1 MRPIKI
7 TEQSKESLLEQFK
20 QYLNNA
26 KLSDNTVKFSVK
38 LTDIL
43 NANTPKAQLHISAHA
58 YAKMMMYVRDTAT
71 EIAWHGT
78 VIRSDNKYLITN
90 VFLYPQKLSA
100 ATVTTDQE
108 QYNKWLEDLDD
119 DTYNALRFQ
128 GHSHVNFGAT
138 PSGTDLNFY
147 DTILQVL
154 PKNDY
159 YIFMILNKRGD
170 MTFLIYDLAQNLIYE
185 NNDIELHIG
194 DETENLAHTIDLE
207 KEIYCEKPPA
217 PTYTPTYTGQAGS
230 VYSALT
236 GKPYS
241 QPQYTGHWEEDYY
254 SETDEIFDDIDS
266 RFGKSTLKS
275 KSTKGAKK
283 K

>member
-58 YAKMMMYVRDTAT
+58 YAKMMMYVRDTTT

-78 VIRSDNKYLITN
+78 VIRSDNNYLITN

-108 QYNKWLEDLDD
+108 QYNKWLEGLDD

-194 DETENLAHTIDLE
+194 DETENLVHTIDLE
-207 KEIYCEKPPA
+207 KEIYCEKPTI
-217 PTYTPTYTGQAGS
+217 PTYNGQAGN

-241 QPQYTGHWEEDYY
+241 QPQYTGRWEEDYY
-254 SETDEIFDDIDS
+254 SETDAILDDIDS

-275 KSTKGAKK
+275 KTTKGAKK